1 MNQML
6 AMGVFRCI
14 VESQGFSAAAER
26 LDTTHSSVS
35 RHLQQLE
42 SALGV
47 RLLNRNTRRMSLTA
61 AGERYYAACVDILDR
76 VEAASRA
83 VTLEQER
90 PSGLLRISVPL
101 VTGTLELAH
110 WLPTF
115 QQRYPDVQVDLS
127 CSDPLVDLV
136 ADGFDVA
143 LRICGPLA
151 DSSLVAR
158 LLSVSPQV
166 LVAAP
171 GYVSKYGLA
180 RSVVELNEHRL
191 LTYASATRWS
201 LVSEGGQSTTLDC
214 DSAFHTDTITALHAC
229 ALSGGGIAAF
239 TLATVRDDLLKGR
252 LVRILPEYTLG
263 MRHYYAL
270 YPHARN
276 LPLKVRVFVDHMA
289 QYYEG
294 KL

>member
-6 AMGVFRCI
+6 AMRVFRCI
-14 VESQGFSAAAER
+14 VEAQGFSAAAER

-47 RLLNRNTRRMSLTA
+47 RLVNRNTRSMSPTA

-76 VEAASRA
+76 VDAASQA
-83 VTLEQER
+83 VTLEQQR

-101 VTGTLELAH
+101 AVGTLELAR
-110 WLPTF
+110 WLPAF
-115 QQRYPDVQVDLS
+115 QQRYPDIQVDLS

-136 ADGFDVA
+136 AEGFDVA

-158 LLSVSPQV
+158 LLSVSPLV

-171 GYVSKYGLA
+171 AYVFKAGLA
-180 RSVVELNEHRL
+180 RHVVDLNEHRL
-191 LTYASATRWS
+191 LTYASATQWS
-201 LVSEGGQSTTLDC
+201 LVNEEGESITLDC
-214 DSAFHTDTITALHAC
+214 HSAFHTDTITALHAC
-229 ALSGGGIAAF
+229 ALAGGGIAAF
-239 TLATVRDDLLKGR
+239 TLATVQDDLLTGR
-252 LVRILPEYTLG
+252 LVRILPDYTLG
-263 MRHYYAL
+263 TRHYYAL
-270 YPHARN
+270 FPNARN
-276 LPLKVRVFVDHMA
+276 LPAKVRAFVDYMA
-289 QYYEG
+289 QYYQDQG
-294 KL
+294 

>member
-6 AMGVFRCI
+6 AMRVFRCI

-47 RLLNRNTRRMSLTA
+47 RLINRNTRRMSLTA
-61 AGERYYAACVDILDR
+61 AGERYYTACVDILER
-76 VEAASRA
+76 VDAASRA
-83 VTLEQER
+83 ATLEKER
-90 PSGLLRISVPL
+90 PSGLLRISAPL
-101 VTGTLELAH
+101 VVGTLELAH
-110 WLPTF
+110 WLPDF
-115 QQRYPDVQVDLS
+115 QARYPEIQVDLS

-158 LLSVSPQV
+158 LLSVSPLV

-171 GYVSKYGLA
+171 AYAFERGLPHNVA
-180 RSVVELNEHRL
+180 ELNEHQL
-191 LTYASATRWS
+191 LTYASATQWS
-201 LVSEGGQSTTLDC
+201 LVSAAGGSTTLDC
-214 DSAFHTDTITALHAC
+214 QSSFHTDTITALHAC
-229 ALSGGGIAAF
+229 ALAGRGIAAF
-239 TLATVRDDLLKGR
+239 TLATVQDDLLSGR

-263 MRHYYAL
+263 TRHYYAL

-276 LPLKVRVFVDHMA
+276 LPAKVRAFVDYMA
-289 QYYEG
+289 EYYQA
-294 KL
+294 KA

>member
-6 AMGVFRCI
+6 AMRVFRCI

-47 RLLNRNTRRMSLTA
+47 RLINRNTRRMSLTA
-61 AGERYYAACVDILDR
+61 AGERYYTACVDILER
-76 VEAASRA
+76 VDAASRA
-83 VTLEQER
+83 ATVEQER
-90 PSGLLRISVPL
+90 PSGLLRISAPL
-101 VTGTLELAH
+101 VVGTLELAR
-110 WLPTF
+110 WLPDF
-115 QQRYPDVQVDLS
+115 QVRYPEIQVDLS

-158 LLSVSPQV
+158 LLSVSPLV

-171 GYVSKYGLA
+171 AYVFERGLPHNVA
-180 RSVVELNEHRL
+180 ELNEHRL
-191 LTYASATRWS
+191 LTYASATQWS
-201 LVSEGGQSTTLDC
+201 LVSAAGVSTTLDC
-214 DSAFHTDTITALHAC
+214 QSSFHTDTITALHAC
-229 ALSGGGIAAF
+229 ALAGRGIAAF
-239 TLATVRDDLLKGR
+239 TLATVQDDLLSGR
-252 LVRILPEYTLG
+252 LVRILPEYALG
-263 MRHYYAL
+263 TRHYYAL

-276 LPLKVRVFVDHMA
+276 LPAKVRAFVDYMA
-289 QYYEG
+289 EYYQA
-294 KL
+294 KA